1 MKKLLYPIVFALT
14 AFLILYSCSAE
25 EEDTTP
31 PPSVVKPTTPEPE
44 PEPEVSQF
52 TLTVTAGEGGTVST
66 EGGTY
71 DEGTEVTITA
81 TANEGY
87 IFIGWNELNT
97 EELEIT
103 FNLNSDQSLT
113 AIFEKLN
120 YTIQE
125 YEFLM
130 SPEIA
135 EGSYIENIARM
146 FSFNNIPSTFTYEFN
161 GKHYLLVAG
170 KVCGADECQN
180 ADTAFGNVPPMS
192 TVLFSYEPSL
202 GWKFIK
208 HFPEAKTWN
217 IRNFDKK
224 GNFIVMGD
232 GNEIGPHPDNWYG
245 NAFIGEIVDDDILW
259 RKINTDETMSYQH
272 DISIGDIDGDSDLDV
287 IVAPLNGVFINNSG
301 SFTLEDKLIHFD
313 GNGLEI
319 GDDYGIE
326 DISEDYA
333 LSSLGLSV
341 QIDDLDND
349 GVNEIIFSEFY
360 TYVFKKI
367 NDKYE
372 VFWKGDSKIL
382 YPEWEVSDSGIPTPI
397 ASTMIEIEDFNNDGI
412 KDMIISREY
421 IPQETFADNSDDW
434 HSFDVWIGNGDS
446 TFYPQSVTKLSFDII
461 VREFRLMDVNN
472 DGYKDVIL
480 KSNFGYFTYDRETT
494 DSGYNFDIFIENPKG
509 VILNELVYLNQGD
522 GNFVQYNEKKLYV
535 EGIKPYQMIPY
546 FRNNKLH
553 FIGFSYDKIP
563 TGFDSSVELIDGKVP
578 IFFYDIEM
586 DL

>member
-1 MKKLLYPIVFALT
+1 MKKLLYPFAFILT
-14 AFLILYSCSAE
+14 AFLILYSCSPE
-25 EEDTTP
+25 EETQAPT
-31 PPSVVKPTTPEPE
+31 STVQSTTPEPE
-44 PEPEVSQF
+44 PQAPSQYN
-52 TLTVTAGEGGTVST
+52 LTVTAGEGGAVST

-71 DEGTEVTITA
+71 DEGTEVTIIA
-81 TANEGY
+81 TPNEGY
-87 IFIGWNELNT
+87 IFIGWDGLDNE
-97 EELEIT
+97 ESELTI
-103 FNLNSDQSLT
+103 NLNSNQSLV
-113 AIFEKLN
+113 ASFEKLN

-125 YEFLM
+125 YQFLLNT
-130 SPEIA
+130 EIS

-161 GKHYLLVAG
+161 GKHYLLIAG
-170 KVCGADECQN
+170 DVCGAGECQD
-180 ADTAFGNVPPMS
+180 AETAFENVPPMS
-192 TVLFSYEPSL
+192 SILFGYEPST

-245 NAFIGEIVDDDILW
+245 NAFIGEIIDDDILW
-259 RKINTDETMSYQH
+259 SKINNDGTMSYQH
-272 DISIGDIDGDSDLDV
+272 DISIGDVDGDNDLDV
-287 IVAPLNGVFINNSG
+287 IVAPLNGVFVNNSG
-301 SFTLEDKLIHFD
+301 SFSLEDKLNYFD
-313 GNGLEI
+313 AEGLDI
-319 GDDYGIE
+319 GIDYGVDLNE
-326 DISEDYA
+326 EEL

-367 NDKYE
+367 NSKYE
-372 VFWKGDSKIL
+372 VFWKGDSKLL
-382 YPEWEVSDSGIPTPI
+382 YPEWEVSNLGVPIPI
-397 ASTMIEIEDFNNDGI
+397 ASTMIEIDDFNNDGI

-421 IPQETFADNSDDW
+421 VPQETFADNSDDW

-446 TFYPQSVTKLSFDII
+446 TFNPQSVTKLSFDII

-494 DSGYNFDIFIENPKG
+494 DSGYNFDIFNENPKG
-509 VILNELVYLNQGD
+509 VILNELVYINQGN
-522 GNFVQYNEKKLYV
+522 GNFIQYDEKKLYID
-535 EGIKPYQMIPY
+535 GIKPYKIIPY
-546 FRNNKLH
+546 MRNDKLH

-563 TGFDSSVELIDGKVP
+563 TGYDSSVELIDGKIP

>member
-1 MKKLLYPIVFALT
+1 MKKLLYPFALSLT
-14 AFLILYSCSAE
+14 AFLIIYSCSAE
-25 EEDTTP
+25 EDNTP
-31 PPSVVKPTTPEPE
+31 PPSIIQTPEPE
-44 PEPEVSQF
+44 PPAPTQY
-52 TLTVTAGEGGTVST
+52 TLTVSAGEGGTVST

-81 TANEGY
+81 TPNEGY
-87 IFIGWNELNT
+87 IFIGWDGLDNE
-97 EELEIT
+97 ESELTI
-103 FNLNSDQSLT
+103 NLNSNQSLV
-113 AIFEKLN
+113 ASFEKLN

-125 YEFLM
+125 YQFLLNT
-130 SPEIA
+130 EIS
-135 EGSYIENIARM
+135 EGSYVENIARM
-146 FSFNNIPSTFTYEFN
+146 FSFNNITSPFTYEFN
-161 GKHYLLVAG
+161 GKHYLLIAG
-170 KVCGADECQN
+170 AVCGAAECQN

-232 GNEIGPHPDNWYG
+232 GNEIGPQPDNWYG

-259 RKINTDETMSYQH
+259 SKINNDETMSYQH
-272 DISIGDIDGDSDLDV
+272 DISIGDIDGDSDLDI

-301 SFTLEDKLIHFD
+301 SFTLEDKLNYFD
-313 GNGLEI
+313 AEGLDI
-319 GDDYGIE
+319 GIDYGVDLNE
-326 DISEDYA
+326 EEL

-382 YPEWEVSDSGIPTPI
+382 YPEWEVSNSGISTPI

-421 IPQETFADNSDDW
+421 VPQETFADNSDDW
-434 HSFDVWIGNGDS
+434 HSFDIWIGNGDS
-446 TFYPQSVTKLSFDII
+446 TFNPQSVTKLSYDII

-509 VILNELVYLNQGD
+509 VILNELVYINQGN
-522 GNFVQYNEKKLYV
+522 GNFIQYDEKKLYV
-535 EGIKPYQMIPY
+535 DGIKPYQIIPY
-546 FRNNKLH
+546 MRNDKLH

-563 TGFDSSVELIDGKVP
+563 TGYDASVELIDGKVP

>member
-1 MKKLLYPIVFALT
+1 MKKLIYPIALILT
-14 AFLILYSCSAE
+14 AFLILYSCSPE
-25 EEDTTP
+25 EETQA
-31 PPSVVKPTTPEPE
+31 PTSTVQSATPEPE
-44 PEPEVSQF
+44 PQAPSQYN
-52 TLTVTAGEGGTVST
+52 LTVTAGEGGAVST

-71 DEGTEVTITA
+71 DEGTEVTIIA
-81 TANEGY
+81 TPNEGY
-87 IFIGWNELNT
+87 IFIGWDGLDNE
-97 EELEIT
+97 ESELTI
-103 FNLNSDQSLT
+103 NLDSNQSLV
-113 AIFEKLN
+113 ASYEKLN

-125 YEFLM
+125 YQFLLNT
-130 SPEIA
+130 EIS
-135 EGSYIENIARM
+135 EGSYVENIARM
-146 FSFNNIPSTFTYEFN
+146 FSFNNITSPFTYEFN
-161 GKHYLLVAG
+161 GKHYLLIAG
-170 KVCGADECQN
+170 AVCGAAECQN

-232 GNEIGPHPDNWYG
+232 GNEIGPQPDNWYG

-259 RKINTDETMSYQH
+259 SKINNDETMSYQH
-272 DISIGDIDGDSDLDV
+272 DISIGDIDGDSDLDI

-301 SFTLEDKLIHFD
+301 SFTLEDKLNYFD
-313 GNGLEI
+313 AEGLDI
-319 GDDYGIE
+319 GIDYGVDLNE
-326 DISEDYA
+326 EEL

-382 YPEWEVSDSGIPTPI
+382 YPEWEVSNSGISTPI

-421 IPQETFADNSDDW
+421 VPQETFADNSDDW
-434 HSFDVWIGNGDS
+434 HSFDIWIGNGDS
-446 TFYPQSVTKLSFDII
+446 TFNPQSVTKLSYDII

-509 VILNELVYLNQGD
+509 VILNELVYINQGN
-522 GNFVQYNEKKLYV
+522 GNFIQYDEKKLYV
-535 EGIKPYQMIPY
+535 DGIKPYQIIPY
-546 FRNNKLH
+546 MRNDKLH

-563 TGFDSSVELIDGKVP
+563 TGYDASVELIDGKVP

>member
-1 MKKLLYPIVFALT
+1 MKKLLYPLSLILT
-14 AFLILYSCSAE
+14 AFIILYSCSAE
-25 EEDTTP
+25 EDNTP
-31 PPSVVKPTTPEPE
+31 PPSIIQTPEPE
-44 PEPEVSQF
+44 PPAPTQY
-52 TLTVTAGEGGTVST
+52 TLTVSAGEGGTVST

-81 TANEGY
+81 TPNEGY
-87 IFIGWNELNT
+87 IFIGWDGLDNE
-97 EELEIT
+97 ESELTI
-103 FNLNSDQSLT
+103 NLDSNQSLV
-113 AIFEKLN
+113 ASYEKLN

-125 YEFLM
+125 YQFLLNT
-130 SPEIA
+130 EIS
-135 EGSYIENIARM
+135 EGSYVENIARM
-146 FSFNNIPSTFTYEFN
+146 FSFNNITSPFTYEFN
-161 GKHYLLVAG
+161 GKHYLLIAG
-170 KVCGADECQN
+170 AVCGAAECQN

-232 GNEIGPHPDNWYG
+232 GNEIGPQPDNWYG

-259 RKINTDETMSYQH
+259 SKINNDETMSYQH
-272 DISIGDIDGDSDLDV
+272 DISIGDIDGDSDLDI

-301 SFTLEDKLIHFD
+301 SFTLEDKLNYFD
-313 GNGLEI
+313 AEGLDI
-319 GDDYGIE
+319 GIDYGVDLNE
-326 DISEDYA
+326 EEL

-382 YPEWEVSDSGIPTPI
+382 YPEWEVSNSGISTPI

-421 IPQETFADNSDDW
+421 VPQETFADNSDDW
-434 HSFDVWIGNGDS
+434 HSFDIWIGNGDS
-446 TFYPQSVTKLSFDII
+446 TFNPQSVTKLSYDII

-509 VILNELVYLNQGD
+509 VILNELVYINQGN
-522 GNFVQYNEKKLYV
+522 GNFIQYDEKKLYV
-535 EGIKPYQMIPY
+535 DGIKPYQIIPY
-546 FRNNKLH
+546 MRNDKLH

-563 TGFDSSVELIDGKVP
+563 TGYDASVELIDGKVP

>member
-1 MKKLLYPIVFALT
+1 M
-14 AFLILYSCSAE
+14 AFVLIYSCSTE

-31 PPSVVKPTTPEPE
+31 PPSIIQTPEPE
-44 PEPEVSQF
+44 PPAPTQY
-52 TLTVTAGEGGTVST
+52 TLTVTAGEGGSVST

-71 DEGTEVTITA
+71 EEGTEVTITA
-81 TANEGY
+81 TPNEGY

-97 EELEIT
+97 EELEVT

-125 YEFLM
+125 YQFLM

-135 EGSYIENIARM
+135 EGSYIENIAQM
-146 FSFNNIPSTFTYEFN
+146 FNFNNIPSTFTYEFN

-170 KVCGADECQN
+170 KVCGANECEN
-180 ADTAFGNVPPMS
+180 VDTAFGNVAPIS
-192 TVLFSYEPSL
+192 TVLFGYEPSS
-202 GWKFIK
+202 GWEFIK
-208 HFPEAKTWN
+208 HFPDAKTWS

-232 GNEIGPHPDNWYG
+232 GNEIGPHPDNWAG
-245 NAFIGEIVDDDILW
+245 NAFIGEIVDNDILW
-259 RKINTDETMSYQH
+259 NKINNDETMCYQH
-272 DISIGDIDGDSDLDV
+272 DISIGDIDGDNDLDV
-287 IVAPLNGVFINNSG
+287 IVAPLKGVFINNSG
-301 SFTLEDKLIHFD
+301 SFTLEDKLSHFD
-313 GNGLEI
+313 GSELDI
-319 GDDYGIE
+319 GADYGIE

-333 LSSLGLSV
+333 LSKLGLSV
-341 QIDDLDND
+341 QVDDLDKD
-349 GVNEIIFSEFY
+349 GINEIIFSEFY

-382 YPEWEVSDSGIPTPI
+382 YPEWQVSNSGIPTPI

-446 TFYPQSVTKLSFDII
+446 TFYPQSVTKLSFDIV
-461 VREFRLMDVNN
+461 VREFKLMDVNN
-472 DGYKDVIL
+472 DGFKDVIL

-494 DSGYNFDIFIENPKG
+494 DFGYNFDIFNENPKG
-509 VILNELVYLNQGD
+509 VILNELIYINQGD
-522 GNFVQYNEKKLYV
+522 GSFLQYNEKKLFV

-563 TGFDSSVELIDGKVP
+563 TGFDTSVELIDGKVP
-578 IFFYDIEM
+578 IYFYDIEM
-586 DL
+586 EL